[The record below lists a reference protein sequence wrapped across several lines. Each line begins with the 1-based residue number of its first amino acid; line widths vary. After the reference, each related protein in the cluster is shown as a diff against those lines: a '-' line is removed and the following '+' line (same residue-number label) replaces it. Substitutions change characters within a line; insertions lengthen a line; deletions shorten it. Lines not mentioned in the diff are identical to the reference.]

1 MPQVLII
8 DDQAISRMILE
19 ELIGSIEIG
28 ATIITR
34 AFEDPISAL
43 SWAKENPV
51 DLVITDFKMPN
62 MDGVEFIQWLR
73 KIPSCSDVPVVII
86 TCVEDKSIRYK
97 ALESGAT
104 DFLAKPIDHPEC
116 RTRCKN
122 LLTMR
127 RQQQIIK
134 DRACW
139 LEKEVKETTRELER
153 REKETIFR
161 LAKAGEFRDEDTGNH
176 ILRISRYSALIAEE
190 IGLSQEQQEL
200 IRHSAPMHDLG
211 KIAIP
216 DHILL
221 KPGKLTPEEW
231 DVMKRHSEYGH
242 SILKDSPSSY
252 LQTGAIIA
260 LHHHERFDGSGY
272 PMGLRGFSIPL
283 EARIV
288 AVADVFDALVSKRPY
303 KPAWSKSE
311 ALEYLAHERGRH
323 FDPDCADAFLRRLG
337 DISDILKDLPK
348 EPKVNSN

>member
-8 DDQAISRMILE
+8 DDQSISRMILE
-19 ELIGSIEIG
+19 ELIGSIEF
-28 ATIITR
+28 ADTIITH
-34 AFEDPISAL
+34 AFADPVSAL
-43 SWAKENPV
+43 SWAKSNPV

-86 TCVEDKSIRYK
+86 TCVEDKSIRYR
-97 ALESGAT
+97 ALEAGAT

-127 RQQQIIK
+127 HQQQIIK

-139 LEKEVKETTRELER
+139 LEKEVRETTRELER

-161 LAKAGEFRDEDTGNH
+161 LAKAGEFRDADNGNH
-176 ILRISRYSALIAEE
+176 ILRISRYCSVIAEE
-190 IGLSQEQQEL
+190 LGLSVAQQQL

-221 KPGKLTPEEW
+221 KPGRLTPEEW
-231 DVMKRHSEYGH
+231 EIMKHHSEYGH
-242 SILKDSPSSY
+242 SIIRDSPS
-252 LQTGAIIA
+252 
-260 LHHHERFDGSGY
+260 
-272 PMGLRGFSIPL
+272 
-283 EARIV
+283 
-288 AVADVFDALVSKRPY
+288 
-303 KPAWSKSE
+303 
-311 ALEYLAHERGRH
+311 
-323 FDPDCADAFLRRLG
+323 
-337 DISDILKDLPK
+337 
-348 EPKVNSN
+348 N